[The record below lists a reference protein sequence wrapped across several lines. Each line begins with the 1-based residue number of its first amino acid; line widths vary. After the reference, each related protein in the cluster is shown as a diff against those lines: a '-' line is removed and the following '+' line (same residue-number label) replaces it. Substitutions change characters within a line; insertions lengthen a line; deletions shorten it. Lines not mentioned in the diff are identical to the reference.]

1 MNALLVNV
9 TINDREPALAVLREQ
24 IVPRASRAPGFVS
37 GYWLLSED
45 NGRGTSVLVFESM
58 EAAQALARV
67 IESNG
72 PPTDAVSFDGLELR
86 EVVAHA

>member
-9 TINDREPALAVLREQ
+9 TINDRGPALAVLREQ
-24 IVPRASRAPGFVS
+24 IVPRASQAPGFVN
-37 GYWLLSED
+37 GYWLLSDD
-45 NGRGTSVLVFESM
+45 NGRGTSVLVFESA
-58 EAAQALARV
+58 EAAEALARV

-72 PPTDAVSFDGLELR
+72 PPSDAVALDGLEVH

>member
-1 MNALLVNV
+1 MNALLINV

-45 NGRGTSVLVFESM
+45 DGRGTSVLVFETA

-67 IESNG
+67 IESEG
-72 PPTDAVSFDGLELR
+72 PPTDAVSLDGLEHR
-86 EVVAHA
+86 AVVAHA

>member
-9 TINDREPALAVLREQ
+9 TINDRGPALAVLREQ
-24 IVPRASRAPGFVS
+24 IVPRASQA
-37 GYWLLSED
+37 L
-45 NGRGTSVLVFESM
+45 ESA

-72 PPTDAVSFDGLELR
+72 PPSDAVALDGLEVH

>member
-1 MNALLVNV
+1 MNALLINV

-45 NGRGTSVLVFESM
+45 DGRGTSVLVFETA

-67 IESNG
+67 IESEG
-72 PPTDAVSFDGLELR
+72 PPTDAVRLDGL
-86 EVVAHA
+86 

>member
-1 MNALLVNV
+1 
-9 TINDREPALAVLREQ
+9 VLREQ

-45 NGRGTSVLVFESM
+45 NGRGTSVLVFESA
-58 EAAQALARV
+58 ETAQALARV

>member
-1 MNALLVNV
+1 MNALLINV

-45 NGRGTSVLVFESM
+45 DGRGTSVLVFETA

-67 IESNG
+67 IESEG
-72 PPTDAVSFDGLELR
+72 PPTDAVRLDGLEHR
-86 EVVAHA
+86 AVVAHA

>member
-1 MNALLVNV
+1 MNALLIRA
-9 TINDREPALAVLREQ
+9 TIHDREPALAVLREQ
-24 IVPRASRAPGFVS
+24 IAPRASRAPGFVS

-45 NGRGTSVLVFESM
+45 NGRGTSVLVFESA
-58 EAAQALARV
+58 ETAQALARV

>member
-1 MNALLVNV
+1 M
-9 TINDREPALAVLREQ
+9 LREQ

-45 NGRGTSVLVFESM
+45 NGRGTSVLVFESA
-58 EAAQALARV
+58 ETAQALARV

>member
-1 MNALLVNV
+1 M
-9 TINDREPALAVLREQ
+9 LREQ

-45 NGRGTSVLVFESM
+45 NGRGTSVLVFESA

>member
-1 MNALLVNV
+1 MNALVVNV

-24 IVPRASRAPGFVS
+24 IVPRASQAPGFVS

-45 NGRGTSVLVFESM
+45 KGRGTSVLVFESE
-58 EAAQALARV
+58 EAAQAVARR
-67 IESNG
+67 IRSEG

-86 EVVAHA
+86 TVVAHA